1 MESDGYR
8 YAVGNWESLWPCEPY
23 MKHRFVLDR
32 ASRTVVAAEDRRL
45 KRWTPMTKADRKYVE
60 QIILETCGWVL
71 DDPSELGLMLTTEV
85 PAWAMAEW
93 PWPREQDRFT
103 AQGFVGE

>member
-1 MESDGYR
+1 
-8 YAVGNWESLWPCEPY
+8 
-23 MKHRFVLDR
+23 
-32 ASRTVVAAEDRRL
+32 
-45 KRWTPMTKADRKYVE
+45 MTKADRKYVE